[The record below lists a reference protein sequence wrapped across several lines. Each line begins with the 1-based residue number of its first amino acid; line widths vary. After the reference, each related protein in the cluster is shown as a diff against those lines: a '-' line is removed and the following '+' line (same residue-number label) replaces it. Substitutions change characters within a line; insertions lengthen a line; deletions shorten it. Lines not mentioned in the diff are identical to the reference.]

1 MNQDKIKL
9 KHSVLFPA
17 IFLLIIWIV
26 KLSEF
31 VLDISFANFGIYP
44 QKLKGLIG
52 IVTSPLIH
60 GSFEHLISNSVPL
73 FLLSVGLFYFYRKVS
88 WKVFFL
94 IYFMT
99 GLWVWVGARS
109 AYHIGASG
117 LVYGLASFLFTSG
130 LLLRNP
136 RMTALSMLVAFL
148 YGGMI
153 WGIFPMDEKISWESH
168 LFGLVAGIVL
178 AFYYKKDGPQRE
190 KYDWEDEEDE
200 EDIDAKLDEILA
212 KRNSIEI
219 KYHYKE

>member
-1 MNQDKIKL
+1 MNREKIKI
-9 KHSVLFPA
+9 KHSILFPGL
-17 IFLLIIWIV
+17 FLLFIWLV

-31 VLDISFANFGIYP
+31 ILKISFSDFGIYP

-52 IVTSPLIH
+52 IVASPLIH

-73 FLLSVGLFYFYRKVS
+73 FLLSVGLFYFYRNVA

-99 GLWVWVGARS
+99 GLWVWVGARE

-153 WGIFPMDEKISWESH
+153 WGIFPMD
-168 LFGLVAGIVL
+168 
-178 AFYYKKDGPQRE
+178 KKM
-190 KYDWEDEEDE
+190 
-200 EDIDAKLDEILA
+200 
-212 KRNSIEI
+212 S
-219 KYHYKE
+219 

>member
-190 KYDWEDEEDE
+190 KYEWEDEEDE